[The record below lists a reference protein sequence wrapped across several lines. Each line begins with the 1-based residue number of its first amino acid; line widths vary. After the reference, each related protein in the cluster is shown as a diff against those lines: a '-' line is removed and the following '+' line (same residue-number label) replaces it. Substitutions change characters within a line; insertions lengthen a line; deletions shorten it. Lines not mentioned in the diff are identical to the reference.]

1 MKFVHTIFIILLP
14 VFILASNTT
23 LTPPVSDEIRLFND
37 YTVDTTDVIHEN
49 IRLAG
54 GDLTV
59 NGTVKGRITVYG
71 GAIYINSTAVVDGE
85 IIAIGG
91 TVHEDPDALING
103 KVIEANLK
111 EGIVYRDKSDE
122 DTSIDG
128 DSKLHLD
135 ECCSPDSWIHPEKD
149 PFVYNRNEGL
159 VLSFNSSWDRHGKS
173 SLRLNVTGGWR
184 FEQKT
189 YAGRITL
196 EQSIFPNKNLIIF
209 GSGFRETNSDDT
221 WRMKDWE
228 NSVATILAK
237 QDFLDRWDETGYE
250 YGIGADLRW
259 FKLLA
264 TRVSVKQEEIPVA
277 SVWSLFHKER
287 LLRPN
292 MIHDTYHQELYRGV
306 LAFKPIEFD
315 YFDSGLAF
323 FVKGEQAV
331 DNTYARYW
339 GLLKTQLRVHEDYVI
354 RTRVMAG
361 TSTGELPDFR
371 QFGVGGMGSVAAHPY
386 KEQIG
391 NQFTQVNLE
400 LSFTPEFFDDDFSLV
415 LFADAGNAWN
425 RDDYDFS
432 STDKIIENSITS
444 AGIGV
449 SFFDDEDLVPR
460 VNFARSLSADSPW
473 ETTIRLDL
481 NF

>member
-1 MKFVHTIFIILLP
+1 MKFVQTICIFLLP
-14 VFILASNTT
+14 VFILASNRI
-23 LTPPVSDEIRLFND
+23 LTPPASDEIRLFND
-37 YTVDTTDVIHEN
+37 YTVDTSDVVHEN

-71 GAIYINSTAVVDGE
+71 GTIYINSTAVIDGE
-85 IIAIGG
+85 IIAVGG
-91 TVHEDPDALING
+91 VVHEDPDAVING
-103 KVIEANLK
+103 KIIEANLK

-122 DTSIDG
+122 GTSIDG

-135 ECCSPDSWIHPEKD
+135 ECCSPDSWVHPKKD
-149 PFVYNRNEGL
+149 PFIYNRNEGL
-159 VLSFNSSWDRHGKS
+159 LLSFNSDWDRHGKS
-173 SLRLNVTGGWR
+173 SLRLNLTAGWR

-189 YAGRITL
+189 YAGRLTL
-196 EQSIFPNKNLIIF
+196 EQSFFSNKNLIVF
-209 GSGFRETNSDDT
+209 AGGFRETNTDDS

-228 NSVATILAK
+228 NSVAAILAR

-250 YGIGADLRW
+250 YGLGADLKW
-259 FKLLA
+259 FKLIA
-264 TRVSVKQEEIPVA
+264 ARASVKQEEIPVS

-287 LLRPN
+287 GLRPN
-292 MIHDTYHQELYRGV
+292 MIMAEANQELYRGI

-331 DNTYARYW
+331 DNSYARFW

-361 TSTGELPDFR
+361 TSTGNLPDFR
-371 QFGVGGMGSVAAHPY
+371 YFGIGGMGSVAAHEY
-386 KEQIG
+386 KEQLG
-391 NQFTQVNLE
+391 NQFVQVNLE
-400 LSFTPEFFDDDFSLV
+400 FSFTPEFFENDFSLV
-415 LFADAGNAWN
+415 LFADTGHAWD
-425 RDDYDFS
+425 RDEYGFS
-432 STDKIIENSITS
+432 NTDQIIENGIAS
-444 AGIGV
+444 AGVGIA
-449 SFFDDEDLVPR
+449 FFDDEDLVPR
-460 VNFARSLSADSPW
+460 FNFARSLGEDDTW